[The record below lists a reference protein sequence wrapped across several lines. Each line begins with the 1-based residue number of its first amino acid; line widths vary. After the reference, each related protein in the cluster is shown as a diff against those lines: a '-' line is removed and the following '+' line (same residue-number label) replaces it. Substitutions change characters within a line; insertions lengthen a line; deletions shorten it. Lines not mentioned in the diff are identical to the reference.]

1 MAAGVRPLSIEVK
14 ASTMGAAGAF
24 HLSRNEWE
32 RAQETEN
39 HAFHLWDLR
48 KDGQPALAV
57 ISAEM
62 MCPNVPSDQGDGT
75 WEDVRIPFGAFGK
88 ELFEGL
94 SSAATSRL

>member
-48 KDGQPALAV
+48 KDAQPSLAV
-57 ISAEM
+57 ISTEM
-62 MCPNVPSDQGDGT
+62 MCRHVPLDQGEGT
-75 WEDVRIPFGAFGK
+75 WENVRVPFGAFGK
-88 ELFEGL
+88 EPFEVL
-94 SSAATSRL
+94 SSAVISRL